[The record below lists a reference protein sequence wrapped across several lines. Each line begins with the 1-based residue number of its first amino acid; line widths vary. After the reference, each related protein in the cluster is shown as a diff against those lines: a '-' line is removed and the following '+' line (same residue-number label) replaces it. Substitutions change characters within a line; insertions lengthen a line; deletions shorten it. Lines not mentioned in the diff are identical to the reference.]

1 MKQAVSQ
8 FLLVIASSRRERGNL
23 YGVAVRG
30 HSDKNPR
37 PFNELAIQLEPI
49 SKMWIRVHG
58 KAQTDRE
65 SAAYMGM

>member
-1 MKQAVSQ
+1 MGQ
-8 FLLVIASSRRERGNL
+8 
-23 YGVAVRG
+23 AVRG
-30 HSDKNPR
+30 HYDKTPR
-37 PFNELAIQLEPI
+37 PFNELAIQLEFI